1 MNKYQKRINKITNI
15 LLDDEVFLY
24 GSAESFY
31 KMRKF
36 VKKEILNHAIA
47 VSF

>member
-15 LLDDEVFLY
+15 LLDNEVFLY
-24 GSAESFY
+24 GSAKSFY

-36 VKKEILNHAIA
+36 VREEKL
-47 VSF
+47 

>member
-15 LLDDEVFLY
+15 LLDNEVFLY
-24 GSAESFY
+24 GSAKSFY

-36 VKKEILNHAIA
+36 VRKEK
-47 VSF
+47 V

>member
-15 LLDDEVFLY
+15 LLDNEVFLY
-24 GSAESFY
+24 GSAKSFY

-36 VKKEILNHAIA
+36 VKKKKL
-47 VSF
+47 